1 MIFSNNTTPNW
12 EKIQAVAILLIKNK
26 KVQYTDTFKYEKFY
40 YILKFCRIF
49 AVYNEFFQRFSVFDL
64 LYNEDNTFL
73 HGSFKK

>member
-40 YILKFCRIF
+40 YIPKFCQIF
-49 AVYNEFFQRFSVFDL
+49 AVYNEFFQRFAIK
-64 LYNEDNTFL
+64 YI
-73 HGSFKK
+73 SFKIYD